1 MQTYIYYGRNDT
13 NCEIIGRVMA
23 TSLNGA
29 RECIMQMKRLSAADV
44 DELFVI
50 KKV

>member
-1 MQTYIYYGRNDT
+1 MQTYIYYSRNDT
-13 NCEIIGRVMA
+13 KCEIIGRVLA
-23 TSLNGA
+23 TSLDGA
-29 RECIMQMKRLSAADV
+29 RECIMQMKRLSAANV